1 MHTLLHIPHHK
12 PIARHQP
19 HLRPG
24 RRISERSINTINI
37 SRKEDHVGNAKLECK
52 TLYKEEKR
60 KEPNRYSWP
69 TFTLARHINA
79 KGNSSETRYIPSR

>member
-19 HLRPG
+19 HPQPG

-37 SRKEDHVGNAKLECK
+37 QKKKKKEDHMGNAKLVCK

-69 TFTLARHINA
+69 M
-79 KGNSSETRYIPSR
+79 